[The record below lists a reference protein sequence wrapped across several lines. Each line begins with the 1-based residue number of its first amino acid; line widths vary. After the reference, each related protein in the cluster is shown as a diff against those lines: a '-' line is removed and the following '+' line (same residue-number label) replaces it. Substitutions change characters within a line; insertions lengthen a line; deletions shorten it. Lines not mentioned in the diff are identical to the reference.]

1 MKTSMKFQKL
11 IRKHRKA
18 LIEAGFNQYTVR
30 SWAYGYRIPDFDHA
44 LRLSGILHIPLPE
57 IPYRQIIFNRP

>member
-1 MKTSMKFQKL
+1 MKTSIKFQKL

-30 SWAYGYRIPDFDHA
+30 SWAYGYRRPDVTHA
-44 LRLSGILHIPLPE
+44 LKISAIIDMPLNE
-57 IPYRQIIFNRP
+57 IPYRQIIFNKP